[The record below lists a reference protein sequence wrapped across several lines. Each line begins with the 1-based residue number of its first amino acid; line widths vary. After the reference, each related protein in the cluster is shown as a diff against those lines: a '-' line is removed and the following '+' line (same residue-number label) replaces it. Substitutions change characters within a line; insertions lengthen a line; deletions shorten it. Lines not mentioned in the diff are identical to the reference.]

1 MTAAVSNERFVS
13 VAPRLGFVGGFDGF
27 RGLGVVLVLLA
38 HIFPEH
44 TESFQPIVDGFF
56 VISAFLIMSLLF
68 QEHRQ
73 NGRLDLKKFYARRA
87 IRLLP
92 NSYACMAAWMVLWIL
107 GSLLIDRNAPD
118 IDAAALKQLDAIP
131 GNVAAAGLY
140 VYHLIYPPAGGV
152 GPLNQFWSLSVEEQ
166 FYGVV
171 SLFVVWMLVSRRRVA
186 WACGVMAV
194 CFVYVGWSR
203 YQFDLGP
210 WPGKLYAQDIW
221 TRGLRSLWTVRP
233 DAFLIGAILA
243 VINAKL
249 PDPLS
254 PSLKR
259 GIVWAGTAGGVV
271 MVVILSSSL
280 GLRGVPSLPGLP
292 REVKNG
298 ATELLCAVK
307 EGGPFE
313 TCTDRVWLVRWVYT
327 AFSLAIAPFTLC
339 MARAKDCGIS
349 RFMSWKPFRWMGERS
364 YSLYIWHLLAYLL
377 AELFLGGF
385 LDGMG
390 ISKEGTAGQL
400 ASIVG
405 RLASALVIGFAAH
418 RYIDRWVLGVK
429 LRFAT
434 EHVVVDRRTGTEV
447 NTVVGQAPST
457 GAPAARPE
465 EPPR

>member
-1 MTAAVSNERFVS
+1 MALATEDRRFNS

-27 RGLGVVLVLLA
+27 RGIGVVLVLFA

-92 NSYACMAAWMVLWIL
+92 NSYACMLAWMGLWVL
-107 GSLLIDRNAPD
+107 GSLLIDRGAPD
-118 IDAAALKQLDAIP
+118 VDASALKQLDAIP

-140 VYHLIYPPAGGV
+140 VYHLVYPPAAGV

-171 SLFVVWMLVSRRRVA
+171 SLFVVWMLVSRKRVA

-194 CFVYVGWSR
+194 VFVYVGWSR
-203 YQFDLGP
+203 FQFDLGP
-210 WPGKLYAQDIW
+210 WPGKLYEDDIW
-221 TRGLRSLWTVRP
+221 SRGMRTLWTVRP

-249 PDPLS
+249 PDPLT
-254 PSLKR
+254 PAIKR
-259 GIVWAGTAGGVV
+259 GIVWSGTIGGVV
-271 MVVILSSSL
+271 MLLIVTSSL
-280 GLRGVPSLPGLP
+280 GLRGIPSLPGLP

-298 ATELLCAVK
+298 ATDLLCAVK

-313 TCTDRVWLVRWVYT
+313 PCTDRMWLVRWVYT
-327 AFSLAIAPFTLC
+327 AFSLAIAPYTICL
-339 MARAKDCGIS
+339 ARVKDCGLS
-349 RFMSWKPFRWMGERS
+349 RFMSWKPFRFMGERS

-385 LDGMG
+385 LDGLG
-390 ISKEGTAGQL
+390 ISKDGRAGQL

-405 RLASALVIGFAAH
+405 RLMAALVIGFAAH
-418 RYIDRWVLGVK
+418 RYIDKWVLRVK
-429 LRFAT
+429 LRFAV
-434 EHVVVDRRTGTEV
+434 EDVVVDRRTGEEV
-447 NTVVGQAPST
+447 AGPKGTST
-457 GAPAARPE
+457 S
-465 EPPR
+465 PP